1 MNRVSVIV
9 VAAGEGK
16 RFGFAKQFA
25 LIKEK
30 SVLDWCLEKFEAHK
44 QVTDIILVLKEKTKK
59 ERFLKRYRK
68 IAAVARGGRKRQD
81 SVMSGFNQ
89 INPKKTEIVL
99 VHDGVRPLVEEDLI
113 SRVIEAVRTKG
124 AVVPAIPVKDTI
136 KVVEGHKVS
145 RTLDREKLFR
155 IQTPQGFLYSILKKA
170 LYKAKEENFYGNDE
184 ASLVER
190 VGETVSIVQGDSKN
204 IKITTPEDLR
214 ILEAF
219 YES

>member
-1 MNRVSVIV
+1 MNSASVIV

-30 SVLDWCLEKFEAHK
+30 SVLDRCLEKFEAHK
-44 QVTDIILVLKEKTKK
+44 QVTDIILVLKEKTKM
-59 ERFLKRYRK
+59 ESFQERYRK
-68 IAAVARGGRKRQD
+68 IAAVAKGGRKRQD
-81 SVMSGFNQ
+81 SVLSGFNQ

-113 SRVIEAVRTKG
+113 SRVIDAARTNG

-136 KVVEGHKVS
+136 KVVEGQKVS
-145 RTLDREKLFR
+145 RTLDRDKLFR

-170 LYKAKEENFYGNDE
+170 LDKAKKENFYGNDE

-190 VGETVSIVQGDSKN
+190 VGGSVSIIQGDPKN

>member
-30 SVLDWCLEKFEAHK
+30 SVLDWCLEKFEIHE
-44 QVTDIILVLKEKTKK
+44 QVTDIILVLKEKTKE

-68 IAAVARGGRKRQD
+68 IVAVARGGRKRQD
-81 SVMSGFNQ
+81 SVLSGFNQ

-113 SRVIEAVRTKG
+113 SRIIEAARTKG

-136 KVVEGHKVS
+136 KLVEGQEVS

-170 LYKAKEENFYGNDE
+170 LDKAKEENFYGNDE

-190 VGETVSIVQGDSKN
+190 AGGRVSIIQGDSKN

>member
-30 SVLDWCLEKFEAHK
+30 SVLDWCLEKFEVHE
-44 QVTDIILVLKEKTKK
+44 QVTDIILVLKEKTKE

-81 SVMSGFNQ
+81 SVLSGFNQ

-113 SRVIEAVRTKG
+113 SRVIEATRTKG

-136 KVVEGHKVS
+136 KLVEGQEVS
-145 RTLDREKLFR
+145 RTLDRDKLFR

-170 LYKAKEENFYGNDE
+170 LNKAKEENFYGNDE

-190 VGETVSIVQGDSKN
+190 VGETVSIIQGDSKN
-204 IKITTPEDLR
+204 IKITTPEDLK